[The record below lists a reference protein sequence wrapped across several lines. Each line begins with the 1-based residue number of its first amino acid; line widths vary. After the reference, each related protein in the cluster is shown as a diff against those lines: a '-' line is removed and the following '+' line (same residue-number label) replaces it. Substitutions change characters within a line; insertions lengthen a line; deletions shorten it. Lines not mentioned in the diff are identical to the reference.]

1 MNTTKPKGFT
11 LIELLVVVA
20 IIGIL
25 ATVVLASLGSARTK
39 AQVASIQSTLKN
51 LQSAAVLYS
60 VDDGTFEGLC
70 NYTAG
75 TVDAS
80 IQSHMDALADIAGE
94 DNVTCIVK
102 TAEVPFTPH
111 YTAADQLERKNF
123 GVAVYHN
130 ERHYAVDMSGVMTI
144 DESNTGGT
152 ATWENAKLACA
163 NIGKRLP
170 SIEILKAIND
180 NGAEGG
186 NLSFLS
192 STYWSST
199 DASSSSSHAYRKY
212 FGNGNTVRAAV
223 TNSNY
228 VRCAS

>member
-94 DNVTCIVK
+94 DNVTCIVR
-102 TAEVPFTPH
+102 TSEVPNTSS
-111 YTAADQLERKNF
+111 YVAADQLERKNF

-130 ERHYAVDMSGVMTI
+130 ERHYAVDMSGVITI
-144 DESNTGGT
+144 DEANTGEPIDWYT
-152 ATWENAKLACA
+152 AKQRCSDA
-163 NIGKRLP
+163 GKRLP
-170 SIEILKAIND
+170 SIEILKAIN
-180 NGAEGG
+180 
-186 NLSFLS
+186 FS
-192 STYWSST
+192 SARFWSST
-199 DASSSSSHAYRKY
+199 STSSSTALAYAHSGNVTLY
-212 FGNGNTVRAAV
+212 TTAGNGH
-223 TNSNY
+223 